1 MYMIWMV
8 SKYSYHFAGSYIHV
22 VATVIKLYPIMIRAG
37 GRGVRGKGSAKYVIL
52 VSKYQYKKCKI
63 QKCLVPF
70 WSTKRLAFKLLQE
83 E

>member
-1 MYMIWMV
+1 MIWMV

-52 VSKYQYKKCKI
+52 VQNTNTKNAKYKN
-63 QKCLVPF
+63 V
-70 WSTKRLAFKLLQE
+70 
-83 E
+83 